1 MMKRTNK
8 AWLKSALV
16 GGLLVCALH
25 AVGKPRNTFHNSP
38 YAYNADDVYI
48 GKVLK
53 DLTSS
58 FGVNLQIDTKLTGNL
73 NSRIRTNSAAAFLD
87 RLALEYGFIWFVY
100 TNTLYITENS
110 DHQVYRMEVSDASI
124 YDLRSA
130 LESIGLLD
138 PRFGWGELPGEGVVL
153 VSGPKRYIELVK
165 KFSRPSRKSIAK
177 KRREN
182 MKFEVM
188 VFPLRFASVTDREV
202 SYRSEGIVIPG
213 VASLVR
219 QLLAVEDNT
228 PVGELNNLYNINRDR
243 IIGHT
248 QRLEG
253 TEALGLPASVTQ
265 ELEGISPIQASNVSA
280 DVRGNSVLI
289 YDDVSKRSMYKRLI
303 QKLDKPSRMV
313 EIDAI
318 ILDIERTQLS
328 EIGVNW
334 AYKNNGTTFGA
345 LNPAGLVQTAT
356 LFIRNPDKFY
366 ADLRLLESQGKAT
379 VLANPSVLTLAN
391 QPAVID
397 SSETSFIQT
406 SGERVVDIKEVT
418 AGTSLQVVPRI
429 LSSGSN
435 TTIQL
440 DVDIEDGKI
449 FEDEDKS
456 TPSVNRSTISTQ
468 ALVSP
473 EQSLVFGGFHVSE
486 NTRNTSKVPILG
498 DIPVLGNLF
507 STKNV
512 STKKRVRLFILTPR
526 ILDSAVTQDPRNYVS
541 REDRSIVNKSL
552 EDIKRRRHGAKEMLK
567 VDIGNAL
574 TSLIGGYIPDGFE
587 RGKVTIPQC
596 RKDVIIA
603 KFSDEDQYV
612 SKDLSIIAGTIYN
625 PSANI
630 QRYDE
635 KNCASQGVLAVSAW
649 PSTQL
654 GAGEKAELYVVV
666 KSNKT
671 KSKPRSKTKPQ
682 ANKTDKKSKIM
693 KTAKAT
699 QTKGEKKP

>member
-1 MMKRTNK
+1 M
-8 AWLKSALV
+8 
-16 GGLLVCALH
+16 CALH

-406 SGERVVDIKEVT
+406 SGERVVDVKEVT

-435 TTIQL
+435 
-440 DVDIEDGKI
+440 
-449 FEDEDKS
+449 
-456 TPSVNRSTISTQ
+456 
-468 ALVSP
+468 
-473 EQSLVFGGFHVSE
+473 
-486 NTRNTSKVPILG
+486 
-498 DIPVLGNLF
+498 
-507 STKNV
+507 
-512 STKKRVRLFILTPR
+512 
-526 ILDSAVTQDPRNYVS
+526 
-541 REDRSIVNKSL
+541 
-552 EDIKRRRHGAKEMLK
+552 
-567 VDIGNAL
+567 
-574 TSLIGGYIPDGFE
+574 
-587 RGKVTIPQC
+587 
-596 RKDVIIA
+596 
-603 KFSDEDQYV
+603 
-612 SKDLSIIAGTIYN
+612 
-625 PSANI
+625 
-630 QRYDE
+630 
-635 KNCASQGVLAVSAW
+635 
-649 PSTQL
+649 
-654 GAGEKAELYVVV
+654 
-666 KSNKT
+666 
-671 KSKPRSKTKPQ
+671 
-682 ANKTDKKSKIM
+682 
-693 KTAKAT
+693 
-699 QTKGEKKP
+699 

>member
-1 MMKRTNK
+1 MIKRTNK
-8 AWLKSALV
+8 AWLRSALV
-16 GGLLVCALH
+16 GCLLVYSLH
-25 AVGKPRNTFHNSP
+25 AIGKPRITFHNSP

-58 FGVNLQIDTKLTGNL
+58 FGLNLQIDTKLTGNL

-87 RLALEYGFIWFVY
+87 RLGLEFGFVWFVY
-100 TNTLYITENS
+100 SNTLYITENR
-110 DHQVYRMEVSDASI
+110 DHHVYRMEVSDASI
-124 YDLRSA
+124 HDLRSA

-138 PRFGWGELPGEGVVL
+138 PRFGWGELPDEGVVF

-165 KFSRPSRKSIAK
+165 KFSRPSLKTIAK
-177 KRREN
+177 NRREN
-182 MKFEVM
+182 VKFEVM
-188 VFPLRFASVTDREV
+188 VFPLQYASVTDRVV
-202 SYRSEGIVIPG
+202 SYRNEGSVIPG

-219 QLLAVEDNT
+219 QLLAVEDN
-228 PVGELNNLYNINRDR
+228 PAVGDLNNLYNINRDR
-243 IIGHT
+243 IIEHT

-253 TEALGLPASVTQ
+253 TEALDLSAGVAQ
-265 ELEGISPIQASNVSA
+265 EWEGISPTQASNVGA
-280 DVRGNSVLI
+280 DVRSNSVLI

-318 ILDIERTQLS
+318 ILDIERTKLS
-328 EIGVNW
+328 QIGVNW
-334 AYKNNGTTFGA
+334 AYKDNGTAFGA
-345 LNPAGLVQTAT
+345 LNPVGGVQTAT

-406 SGERVVDIKEVT
+406 RGERVVDVKEVT
-418 AGTSLQVVPRI
+418 AGTGLQVVPRI

-435 TTIQL
+435 TAIQL

-449 FEDEDKS
+449 FEEEDKS

-473 EQSLVFGGFHVSE
+473 EQSLVFGGFHVSA
-486 NTRNTSKVPILG
+486 NSRGTSKVPVLG

-512 STKKRVRLFILTPR
+512 STTNRVRLFILTPR
-526 ILDSAVTQDPRNYVS
+526 ILDSAVTQDPKNYVS

-552 EDIKRRRHGAKEMLK
+552 EDVRRRRHGAKEMMK
-567 VDIGNAL
+567 VDVGNAL
-574 TSLIGGYIPDGFE
+574 TSLIRGYIPDGFE
-587 RGKVTIPQC
+587 RGKVPIPQC
-596 RKDVIIA
+596 RKDIIIA
-603 KFSDEDQYV
+603 KFSGEDQYI
-612 SKDLSIIAGTIYN
+612 SKDLGIIAGTIYN
-625 PSANI
+625 PSANA

-635 KNCASQGVLAVSAW
+635 KNCVSEGVLAVSAW

-654 GAGEKAELYVVV
+654 DSGEKAEIYVVV
-666 KSNKT
+666 KLNKGD
-671 KSKPRSKTKPQ
+671 KDKT
-682 ANKTDKKSKIM
+682 IM
-693 KTAKAT
+693 KKDEVN
-699 QTKGEKKP
+699 QPNGENKL